1 MFSPSSSLRRPSNSR
16 QPLWRYLSGERLLD
30 LLRSEELF
38 FAYLPILEDQH
49 EGALT
54 RRSFEHM
61 VNWFQHHNRSSGQQA
76 IEEAVKYQSHR
87 EDFCVNCW
95 HMNSHESYLMWKAY
109 ASRGYA
115 VRTTFERI
123 QASLDASEAA
133 ITGGVVEY
141 VDFTRDLTPV
151 GNVFNHVATKDLPYQ
166 DEREFRLV
174 HWAVN
179 PLNVKAQCSGK
190 GVRVR
195 VNLPMLI
202 ASVVRSPYYEP
213 IEPQLEELLLKH
225 RVQLESSLVK
235 VAQPR

>member
-1 MFSPSSSLRRPSNSR
+1 ML
-16 QPLWRYLSGERLLD
+16 Q
-30 LLRSEELF
+30 SEELF
-38 FAYLPILEDQH
+38 FVHLPILEDKH

-61 VNWFQHHNRSSGQQA
+61 VNWFQHHNRSSAQQA
-76 IEEAVKYQSHR
+76 YEEAVKYQSHR

-109 ASRGYA
+109 ASRGFA
-115 VRTTFERI
+115 VRTTFERL
-123 QASLDASEAA
+123 QASLDPSKAA
-133 ITGGVVEY
+133 ITGGVVDY

-166 DEREFRLV
+166 DEREFRLL
-174 HWAVN
+174 HWAVD
-179 PLNVKAQCSGK
+179 PLNANFQRSGK

-213 IEPQLEELLLKH
+213 IEPQLEELLQKH
-225 RVQLESSLVK
+225 GIQLESSLVK
-235 VAQPR
+235 VASQQ

>member
-1 MFSPSSSLRRPSNSR
+1 
-16 QPLWRYLSGERLLD
+16 LLD
-30 LLRSEELF
+30 LLRLEELF
-38 FAYLPILEDQH
+38 FAHLPILEDQH
-49 EGALT
+49 EGVLT

-61 VNWFQHHNRSSGQQA
+61 VNWFQHHNRASAQQA
-76 IEEAVKYQSHR
+76 YQEAVKYQSHR

-115 VRTTFERI
+115 VRTTFERL
-123 QASLDASEAA
+123 QASLDASEAS

-141 VDFTRDLTPV
+141 VDFARDLTPV

-174 HWAVN
+174 HWAVD
-179 PLNVKAQCSGK
+179 PLNVNYQRNGK
-190 GVRVR
+190 GIRVR
-195 VNLPMLI
+195 VNVPMLI

-213 IEPQLEELLLKH
+213 IEPQLEELLQKH
-225 RVQLESSLVK
+225 GVNLESSMVK
-235 VAQPR
+235 AAPR

>member
-1 MFSPSSSLRRPSNSR
+1 M
-16 QPLWRYLSGERLLD
+16 LD

-38 FAYLPILEDQH
+38 FAHLPILEDQH

-61 VNWFQHHNRSSGQQA
+61 VKWFEHHNRSSNQQA
-76 IEEAVKYQSHR
+76 FEEAVKYQSHR
-87 EDFCVNCW
+87 ENFYVNCW
-95 HMNSHESYLMWKAY
+95 QMNSHESYLMWKAY

-115 VRTTFERI
+115 VRTTFERL
-123 QASLDASEAA
+123 QASLDASEDA
-133 ITGGVVEY
+133 ISGGVVEY

-174 HWAVN
+174 HWAVD
-179 PLNVKAQCSGK
+179 PLNVNSQRTGK

-202 ASVVRSPYYEP
+202 ASIVRSPYYEP
-213 IEPQLEELLLKH
+213 IDSELEDLLQK
-225 RVQLESSLVK
+225 RGVQLESSLVK
-235 VAQPR
+235 VAPPR